1 MTTQAMPP
9 PHSRASNGGEDEKTI
24 CQLCYLLK
32 TAMADLFLFQ
42 RGEIGAGGPLAV
54 QERPHDEVGWGH
66 LNHQQKRVRRGL
78 LAVDRP
84 LQKVHSN
91 GL

>member
-24 CQLCYLLK
+24 SQLSYSPK
-32 TAMADLFLFQ
+32 TAMANLFLFQ
-42 RGEIGAGGPLAV
+42 KGEIGAGGPLTV
-54 QERPHDEVGWGH
+54 QERPHDEVGWGRP
-66 LNHQQKRVRRGL
+66 NHQQKRVHRRL

-84 LQKVHSN
+84 LQTVHPN
-91 GL
+91 RL